1 MRDVFIRDE
10 KGLEEKINYFKTQGA
25 SKIQIISDFDR
36 TLTKAFFMGKKI
48 QTSYSLIRE
57 GNYLSK
63 DYPKKAF
70 ALFDKYHPYEI
81 SKKLSIAE
89 KSKFMDEWWDEHLKL
104 MVEKGMSKSVVDDII
119 NKGKT
124 VYREGFFE
132 FASMLKKS
140 NIPFLILSAGLGDII
155 KGSLIK
161 EKSYYENMKL
171 IANFYDFNQNGTI
184 KGYLGKIIHPFNKN
198 EASIKNTKYFEEIK
212 ERKNAILLGD
222 MPEDIDMAKG
232 IIFENMILIGFL
244 NENQEE
250 LFHEYSNKYDIV
262 LLNDS
267 SMIPA
272 IEILK
277 RIIVK

>member
-1 MRDVFIRDE
+1 MSDVFIRDE